1 MWCYRCNWSV
11 RIPNVFMYFYFLIFY
26 NWNDYFK
33 MKAIKLQV
41 SEIILISEIILK
53 RTQSNTIT
61 NTKLIENGK
70 DALNRQFTNTTKHTT
85 SSINRIINYQ
95 THGSKLVKITI
106 QKLYIAKQLNWIWSS
121 QYQNKVFA
129 KLIRHS
135 NIILIFQCT
144 VITSWY

>member
-1 MWCYRCNWSV
+1 
-11 RIPNVFMYFYFLIFY
+11 
-26 NWNDYFK
+26 

-70 DALNRQFTNTTKHTT
+70 DALNRQFTNTTKHT

-106 QKLYIAKQLNWIWSS
+106 QKLYIAKQLNWI
-121 QYQNKVFA
+121 
-129 KLIRHS
+129 
-135 NIILIFQCT
+135 
-144 VITSWY
+144 